1 MKRMNTVLAW
11 SLLLSCVLGIG
22 SYALWGKDAP
32 AFLWSG
38 YKKGHTFVVQCVPAW
53 WHHEAAGELAQ
64 QGGREIEQNAEE
76 LVRSKHE
83 LSQKE
88 KRLEE
93 LQDQA
98 TSDEVTL
105 DTMVTLLKEGKPE
118 IRIGGQSFTRDEVL
132 ADKASLERRLAE
144 CRDELV
150 ELAEDIKGDRTYCD
164 QLEQTIV
171 RDVKRLTEFKRKFKS
186 QERLARCDER
196 GEPKGSESLERA
208 HAMLDEQYDEQT
220 VKREAQAYIAWL
232 RGDGPMPVV
241 AQIQRE
247 EPVPV
252 AEKPEAALPVCN
264 AIQREA
270 MKTIQRKTTATP
282 SVSTRPAR

>member
-1 MKRMNTVLAW
+1 MKRMKTVFAW
-11 SLLLSCVLGIG
+11 SLLLSMILGIG

-32 AFLWSG
+32 AYLLSG
-38 YKKGHTFVVQCVPAW
+38 YKKGHAAVAQCVPTW
-53 WHHEAAGELAQ
+53 WHHDAAGELAEK
-64 QGGREIEQNAEE
+64 GDREIEVNAEE

-88 KRLEE
+88 KRKEE

-98 TSDEVTL
+98 TGDEVTL
-105 DTMVTLLKEGKPE
+105 DTMVALLKEGKPE

-150 ELAEDIKGDRTYCD
+150 ELAEDIKGDRAYCD
-164 QLEQTIV
+164 QLEQTIA
-171 RDVKRLTEFKRKFKS
+171 RDVKRSAEFKRKFKS

-208 HAMLDEQYDEQT
+208 HAMLDEQSDEQT
-220 VKREAQAYIAWL
+220 VKREAQAYLAWL

-247 EPVPV
+247 EPMPGP
-252 AEKPEAALPVCN
+252 EKPKAALPVCQ

-270 MKTIQRKTTATP
+270 MKTIQRKTTETP
-282 SVSTRPAR
+282 SVFTRPAR